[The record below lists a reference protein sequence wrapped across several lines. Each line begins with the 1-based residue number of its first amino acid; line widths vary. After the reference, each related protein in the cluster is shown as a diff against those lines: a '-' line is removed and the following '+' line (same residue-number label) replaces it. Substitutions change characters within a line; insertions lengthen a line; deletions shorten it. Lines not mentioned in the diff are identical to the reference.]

1 MNPLKNNYFRYG
13 FIIMIVI
20 IIIVVSSTATQEVN
34 DSITIATALIG
45 LLIIVYQLSR
55 DHKIKKAEF
64 IYSLNK
70 TFNEDE
76 DIKYIYMKLKQG
88 RKEKVEFDEEE
99 GRKMGSY
106 VMFFMIMQY
115 LLEEKLVSIKMIDSI
130 FSNKFFL
137 FCNNKYSFQ
146 YQLSEKEINRPMLLL
161 YERWYNYRKKHK
173 LRELYDTYSLSN
185 ETTLFYKNESTNTIS
200 LLK

>member
-45 LLIIVYQLSR
+45 LLIIAYQLSR

-130 FSNKFFL
+130 F
-137 FCNNKYSFQ
+137 NNKYSFQ